1 MKMASLV
8 RVHWRVA
15 VAASGW
21 SAPAAAADAA
31 DDATDA
37 AAAVAT
43 ALPAT
48 PLSPK
53 SAVALP
59 YTRLFTV
66 PATPNGKPLTAA
78 DVLRDVA
85 RQRYDAEADLDQ
97 SVDSVD
103 PDKRIRTIVAAHM
116 VSVEAVAGATLL
128 FDRSMRARGPKH

>member
-1 MKMASLV
+1 MASLV

-15 VAASGW
+15 VAAGGW

-31 DDATDA
+31 DAATDAA

-43 ALPAT
+43 APPAT

-103 PDKRIRTIVAAHM
+103 PDKRIRAIVAAHM
-116 VSVEAVAGATLL
+116 ISVEAVAGATLL
-128 FDRSMRARGPKH
+128 FDRGVRARNPKH